1 MILTCDKCG
10 RKVNARFLDELGHGI
25 FVENYVCSECRRKH
39 RIILV
44 LSTAQ
49 LKEGSG

>member
-1 MILTCDKCG
+1 MILTCEKCG

-25 FVENYVCSECRRKH
+25 FVENYICDECRRKR

-44 LSTAQ
+44 LSVAS
-49 LKEGSG
+49 LEEKR